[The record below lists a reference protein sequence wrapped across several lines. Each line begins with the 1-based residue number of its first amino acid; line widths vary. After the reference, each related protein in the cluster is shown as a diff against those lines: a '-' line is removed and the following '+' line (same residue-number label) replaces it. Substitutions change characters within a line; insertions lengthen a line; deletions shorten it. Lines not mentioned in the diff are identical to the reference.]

1 MRSFS
6 KSSKF
11 FCFPLYYENFASTK
25 FLEPLKIKF
34 QKISPESNHISSSI
48 DLSIPKQGT
57 TSFRSR
63 SSAENIDT
71 ERDRARVSAPSTDQ
85 THSADR
91 LFEIHDWW
99 REREWERKRETRRRK
114 KNGPINLREAVNHPN
129 KESARPETARREKRQ
144 LNYNRS

>member
-6 KSSKF
+6 KSLKF

-48 DLSIPKQGT
+48 DLSIPKEGT

-85 THSADR
+85 THSVDR
-91 LFEIHDWW
+91 LFEIHD
-99 REREWERKRETRRRK
+99 
-114 KNGPINLREAVNHPN
+114 
-129 KESARPETARREKRQ
+129 
-144 LNYNRS
+144 